1 MKTKNLIHLAV
12 ILVSAIAL
20 TFTSCKK
27 DDLAQGVADPA
38 SLKQLAADENDVE
51 GIMSDAEGD
60 ITSVMTNMG
69 SGLKSGGWK
78 PCASTI
84 DSSKIIND
92 TITIYITYNG
102 IDCGNKQNRKGKIEI
117 KMKTGNHWG
126 AIGSAV
132 VFKYSNFEVK
142 RKGKK
147 GMGNDSTMITL
158 NGTKTFV
165 NVSGGTRW
173 MVGTLMDSY
182 VERVSG
188 TMQATFENGATRT
201 WNVARQI
208 TWTGTPGQFNMT
220 IDGFGSAGDYQNLV
234 VWGTNRQGEEFFT
247 QISQSVVCKQTCD
260 WNPVSG
266 IKIHQIPSGSKSA
279 TVTFGFDD
287 NNEPVTGDNCPTR
300 YRIDWQKNNKSGT
313 SYLPL

>member
-1 MKTKNLIHLAV
+1 MKTRNLISLAV
-12 ILVSAIAL
+12 ILVSALAL
-20 TFTSCKK
+20 TFTSCQK
-27 DDLAQGVADPA
+27 DNLDMGAADPT
-38 SLKQLAADENDVE
+38 SLKQLAADENEIE
-51 GIMSDAEGD
+51 GIMNDTEGD
-60 ITSVMTNMG
+60 ITSVITNSG
-69 SGLKSGGWK
+69 TGLKSSEWK
-78 PCASTI
+78 PCGTTV
-84 DSSKIIND
+84 DSLAVAHDTVTLYINYD
-92 TITIYITYNG
+92 GKSCN
-102 IDCGNKQNRKGKIEI
+102 NKHNRTGKIEI
-117 KMKTGNHWG
+117 KMKAGSHWGTPGFALTYKFINFTSTRTGN
-126 AIGSAV
+126 
-132 VFKYSNFEVK
+132 N
-142 RKGKK
+142 KK
-147 GMGNDSTMITL
+147 VTL
-158 NGTKTFV
+158 NGTKTIV

-173 MVGTLMDSY
+173 IVGTLIDSY

-247 QISQSVVCKQTCD
+247 QITQSVVCKQTCD

-266 IKIHQIPSGSKSA
+266 IKIHQVPTDSKSA
-279 TVTFGFDD
+279 TVTFGFND

-300 YRIDWQKNNKSGT
+300 YRMDWQKDNKSGT